1 MMRESSEA
9 LANSHGTELRTGCLP
24 ILRFGSIGVT
34 RLPILTRR
42 YPRGET
48 ARSGRPYCRSAV
60 GGTAIN
66 EKSWS
71 ERVAHLTRLA
81 IGCLSLTLNAP
92 LSAQTRPT
100 EPTDSPTAAT
110 STATATPGPTPVA
123 SDSVPPQA
131 TVPARVG
138 PGSEAVTGSGVPTY
152 KQLRYDEDYRYLK
165 DPDHPHRLLGPHQV
179 HPHRGPRRLVRVL
192 RCPITAVVSILRQL

>member
-1 MMRESSEA
+1 MAGTGRARLRPSLRNPGSDGASPSRTSRCFRRSYEEGPERRNSPEA
-9 LANSHGTELRTGCLP
+9 RITILP
-24 ILRFGSIGVT
+24 FG
-34 RLPILTRR
+34 RW
-42 YPRGET
+42 
-48 ARSGRPYCRSAV
+48 
-60 GGTAIN
+60 GGTAMN

-100 EPTDSPTAAT
+100 ESTDSPTAAT

-165 DPDHPHRLLGPHQV
+165 DP
-179 HPHRGPRRLVRVL
+179 
-192 RCPITAVVSILRQL
+192 